1 MRVCSISILDGDFNL
16 KYLYQTDRASD
27 TDMILL
33 FTSFVNGLSNFADEL
48 TSSLI
53 TRVDL
58 NNYWLDFLEVKGGYV
73 LILSSVDRDS
83 HMSKRQGFSRI
94 IEVFLEMIEDLFE
107 KSPEFLRYPDK
118 VEYLKSFIELNL
130 GIIENTVHLDIPNVK
145 SDKEWEIEM
154 MNVSDLSGLPI
165 HYKYYGV
172 EPLID
177 PVIISGML
185 IMLNSFIKKNLG
197 LDINIIHLEN
207 IKLIFSH
214 KNERLY
220 VVGISCSRKFQR
232 ILPYD
237 VEKKLGSL
245 LFSIGDA
252 LELMFELN
260 PSTDEETIEEV
271 FDTYALEAKDRS
283 VID

>member
-1 MRVCSISILDGDFNL
+1 MV
-16 KYLYQTDRASD
+16 
-27 TDMILL
+27 LL
-33 FTSFVNGLSNFADEL
+33 FTSFVNGLNNFADEL
-48 TSSLI
+48 TSSQI

-83 HMSKRQGFSRI
+83 HMSKQQGFSRM
-94 IEVFLEMIEDLFE
+94 IEVFLEMMEDLFE
-107 KSPEFLRYPDK
+107 KSPELLRYPDK

-130 GIIENTVHLDIPNVK
+130 GVIENTVHLDIPNVK
-145 SDKEWEIEM
+145 SGKEWEIEM

-165 HYKYYGV
+165 HYKYYGA

-197 LDINIIHLEN
+197 LDINIIHLGN
-207 IKLIFSH
+207 IKLDFSY

-220 VVGISCSRKFQR
+220 VVGIRCSRKFQR
-232 ILPYD
+232 TIPYD

-245 LFSIGDA
+245 LFSISDA

-283 VID
+283 IIDEGYKVEHYREFQLKLGI